1 MNCQDYLYRG
11 CDPKE
16 VTRRWFFEQCGVGL
30 GRIALAGLFTGRSRP
45 PRRPAHCTTSAA
57 MLPKRSHYAGR
68 AKAVI
73 HLFMAGA
80 PSHLDLFDHK
90 PKLAEFEGKPIP
102 PSIIGGQRYAFIR
115 SDAAVLGPRFHFSR
129 HGQSGTEIADI
140 LPHSG
145 EDRRRRVLHP
155 LDAHRSVQPRA
166 GPAFHQH
173 GGGPAGPAQHGLV
186 GRLRTGGRRRAICRP
201 SS

>member
-11 CDPKE
+11 SDPTE
-16 VTRRWFFEQCGVGL
+16 ITRRWFFQQCGVGL
-30 GRIALAGLFTGRSRP
+30 GRIALAGLFAGAFSQS
-45 PRRPAHCTTSAA
+45 ATSALTAGQA
-57 MLPKRSHYAGR
+57 MLPKRSHFPRR

-129 HGQSGTEIADI
+129 HGESGAEIADI
-140 LPHSG
+140 MPHFAKIV
-145 EDRRRRVLHP
+145 DDVCLI
-155 LDAHRSVQPRA
+155 RSMHTDQFNHA
-166 GPAFHQH
+166 PA
-173 GGGPAGPAQHGLV
+173 
-186 GRLRTGGRRRAICRP
+186 
-201 SS
+201 

>member
-16 VTRRWFFEQCGVGL
+16 VTRRWFFQQCGVGL
-30 GRIALAGLFTGRSRP
+30 GRIALAGLFTGALTGRG
-45 PRRPAHCTTSAA
+45 TSARA
-57 MLPKRSHYAGR
+57 SSPALLPKRSHYTGR

-115 SDAAVLGPRFHFSR
+115 SDAAV
-129 HGQSGTEIADI
+129 
-140 LPHSG
+140 
-145 EDRRRRVLHP
+145 
-155 LDAHRSVQPRA
+155 
-166 GPAFHQH
+166 
-173 GGGPAGPAQHGLV
+173 
-186 GRLRTGGRRRAICRP
+186 
-201 SS
+201 